1 MALTYRKAKK
11 VLGFQEGKP
20 TVYKICQ
27 LIYTQMKFDQ
37 LVNECSIACGVNA
50 SQTRA
55 VIDALINRMVAF
67 MQVGHSIRL
76 GDFGSFKPVFNAKCV
91 KTAEEATAD
100 TVTIKKIQFRPGKAF
115 RTMLNDLEV
124 QSASK
129 TLDVE

>member
-91 KTAEEATAD
+91 KTAEEVTAE
-100 TVTIKKIQFRPGKAF
+100 TVVNKKIRFVPGKQF
-115 RTMLNDLEV
+115 RTMIAEQKLEQASEGLND
-124 QSASK
+124 
-129 TLDVE
+129 